1 MLQNYKEIFFGFAFR
16 IAAVFIDTGMDAL
29 MSGNS
34 LSDEIAERPAMMLY
48 RAVFVLLGL
57 VLGWL
62 LWKNNHR
69 EREFRQITA
78 TLHRLQ
84 QDCEKQAMLLRATLQ
99 NLLIR
104 NDLHLS
110 EAASQ
115 LLRQAYQQ
123 TQEFQR
129 IAELKL
135 PSTDA

>member
-1 MLQNYKEIFFGFAFR
+1 MLQNYKEIFFGFAFG

-84 QDCEKQAMLLRATLQ
+84 QDCEKQALLLRATLQ
-99 NLLIR
+99 NLLSR
-104 NDLHLS
+104 DDVHLS
-110 EAASQ
+110 DAASQ
-115 LLRQAYQQ
+115 LVQQAYQK
-123 TQEFQR
+123 TEDLQR
-129 IAELKL
+129 LAELKL
-135 PSTDA
+135 PPVDA